1 MRIGWLG
8 TGKLGS
14 PIVDVLNSAHIV
26 WAYDID
32 PAKTQTPTVADACL
46 DADVVFIAVQTPH
59 APEYE
64 GITRAPTETQPFELS
79 YLRTA
84 VVQVVKALGNR
95 PVPIVIV
102 STVLPGDCRRE
113 LLPLLKGQP
122 LVYNPAFIA
131 MGTVKEDFLHPEFVL
146 LGSDS
151 ETAAATVA
159 KVYRE
164 IGVGPFRFMSIESA
178 ELTKVA
184 YNTAISQ
191 KICFANTLMEIC
203 HKIPGA
209 NVDDVT
215 SALQA
220 ADKRITSGRYMSGG
234 MGDAGPCHPR
244 DSIAMAYLAETL
256 NLSADPFTYVTRARE
271 TQTGWLAI
279 RAINLAKQHGLPLVL
294 LNRAYKPGVDIE
306 TGSCGLLLASIL
318 DEHGESYSWD
328 DRTQPAVF
336 VACLPIA
343 QQVPPGSVILDPW
356 NCAIPEAG
364 VEIVAPGR

>member
-8 TGKLGS
+8 CGKLGS

-32 PAKTQTPTVADACL
+32 PAKTQVSTVADACL

-64 GITRAPTETQPFELS
+64 GITRAPVETQPFELS

-113 LLPLLKGQP
+113 LMPLLKGQP

-164 IGVGPFRFMSIESA
+164 IGVGPFRFMSLESA
-178 ELTKVA
+178 ELVKVA
-184 YNTAISQ
+184 YNTFISQ
-191 KICFANTLMEIC
+191 KIVFANALMEIC
-203 HKIPGA
+203 DRLPGA
-209 NVDDVT
+209 NVDHVT
-215 SALQA
+215 NALIA
-220 ADKRITSGRYMSGG
+220 AFKRIASGRYLDAG
-234 MGDAGPCHPR
+234 MGDGGPCHPR
-244 DSIAMAYLAETL
+244 DNIAMAHLAERL
-256 NLSADPFTYVTRARE
+256 NLSADPFSYVTRARE
-271 TQTGWLAI
+271 AQTGWLATK
-279 RAINLAKQHGLPLVL
+279 AVNLAKQHGLPLVL
-294 LNRAYKPGVDIE
+294 LGRPYKVGVDIE

-318 DEHGESYSWD
+318 DERGESYSWD
-328 DRTQPAVF
+328 DRTSPPVF

-364 VEIVAPGR
+364 VEIVAVGR